1 MFKMGFDKLKWITQ
15 NKKRKQPIYEQISQ
29 SNKGIGQFNEKIGQ
43 ANERI
48 GQANEVIGISSK

>member
-1 MFKMGFDKLKWITQ
+1 MGFDKLKWITQ
-15 NKKRKQPIYEQISQ
+15 SKKRKQPIYEQISQ